1 MRVSLEFNTSSPDD
15 RSLLSSVMKSLIILC
30 DDRTSVEAENDEQP
44 TDADKEEETKQKEE
58 KKNSKR
64 RKLGV
69 KSMDQKVVV
78 VESDGEKES
87 NEFACAPE
95 PCVVGS
101 TPSDNTAP
109 SEEKTQQETSVPD
122 EEMQDQENPS
132 PAEEKPKQENPVP
145 DEEMRDQENPCRAG
159 EKPKSLTPQEFRE
172 KVSKLRASLGI
183 TTEKEGN
190 MLARAITKMSE
201 FMYQTNVPS
210 KLPSDQLYAFS
221 EAMMKLEWNA
231 DRTEIVEQVPF

>member
-15 RSLLSSVMKSLIILC
+15 RSLLSSVMKSLITLC
-30 DDRTSVEAENDEQP
+30 DDHASVDAENDEQP
-44 TDADKEEETKQKEE
+44 TDVDKEEETKQKEE

-64 RKLGV
+64 RKLV

-87 NEFACAPE
+87 SEFACAPE
-95 PCVVGS
+95 QCVVDS

-109 SEEKTQQETSVPD
+109 SEEKPKQETPVPD
-122 EEMQDQENPS
+122 EEMQDQENPV
-132 PAEEKPKQENPVP
+132 PA
-145 DEEMRDQENPCRAG
+145 DER
-159 EKPKSLTPQEFRE
+159 PKSLTPQEFRE

-201 FMYQTNVPS
+201 FMYRTNVPS

-221 EAMMKLEWNA
+221 EAMMKLRWNA
-231 DRTEIVEQVPF
+231 DRTEIEEQVPF

>member
-15 RSLLSSVMKSLIILC
+15 RSLLSSVMKSLITLC
-30 DDRTSVEAENDEQP
+30 DDRTSVEAENESQSCYVDKDEEP
-44 TDADKEEETKQKEE
+44 DKEEETKQKEE

-95 PCVVGS
+95 PRVVGS
-101 TPSDNTAP
+101 TPSDNTDP

-122 EEMQDQENPS
+122 EEMQ
-132 PAEEKPKQENPVP
+132 
-145 DEEMRDQENPCRAG
+145 DQENPCRAG

-221 EAMMKLEWNA
+221 EAMMKLRWNA
-231 DRTEIVEQVPF
+231 DRTEIEEQVPF

>member
-15 RSLLSSVMKSLIILC
+15 RSLLSSVMKSLITLC
-30 DDRTSVEAENDEQP
+30 DNHASVEAENEEQP
-44 TDADKEEETKQKEE
+44 TDVDKEEETKQKEE

-87 NEFACAPE
+87 SEFACAPE
-95 PCVVGS
+95 PCVVDS

-109 SEEKTQQETSVPD
+109 SEEKPKQETPVPD

-132 PAEEKPKQENPVP
+132 PAEEKPK
-145 DEEMRDQENPCRAG
+145 
-159 EKPKSLTPQEFRE
+159 SLTPQEFRE
-172 KVSKLRASLGI
+172 KVAKLRESLGI

-221 EAMMKLEWNA
+221 EAMMKLRWNA
-231 DRTEIVEQVPF
+231 DRTEIEEQVPF

>member
-15 RSLLSSVMKSLIILC
+15 RSLLSSVMKSLITLC
-30 DDRTSVEAENDEQP
+30 DDHASVEAENDEQS
-44 TDADKEEETKQKEE
+44 TDVDREEETKQKEE

-64 RKLGV
+64 RKLV

-87 NEFACAPE
+87 SEFACAPE
-95 PCVVGS
+95 QCVVDS

-109 SEEKTQQETSVPD
+109 SEEKPKQETPVPD
-122 EEMQDQENPS
+122 EEMQDH
-132 PAEEKPKQENPVP
+132 ENPVP
-145 DEEMRDQENPCRAG
+145 ADER
-159 EKPKSLTPQEFRE
+159 PKSLTPQEFRE

-221 EAMMKLEWNA
+221 EAMMKLRWNA
-231 DRTEIVEQVPF
+231 DRAEIEEQVPF

>member
-15 RSLLSSVMKSLIILC
+15 RSLLSSVMKSLITLC
-30 DDRTSVEAENDEQP
+30 DDHASVVAEDDDQP
-44 TDADKEEETKQKEE
+44 ADVDKEEETKQKEE

-64 RKLGV
+64 RKLV

-87 NEFACAPE
+87 SEFACAPE
-95 PCVVGS
+95 QCVVDS

-109 SEEKTQQETSVPD
+109 SEEKPEQETPVPD
-122 EEMQDQENPS
+122 EEMQDQET
-132 PAEEKPKQENPVP
+132 PVP
-145 DEEMRDQENPCRAG
+145 ADER
-159 EKPKSLTPQEFRE
+159 PKSLTPQEFRE

-221 EAMMKLEWNA
+221 EAMMKLRWNV
-231 DRTEIVEQVPF
+231 DRTEIEEQVPF

>member
-15 RSLLSSVMKSLIILC
+15 RSLLSSVMKSLITLC
-30 DDRTSVEAENDEQP
+30 DDHASVESENDEQP
-44 TDADKEEETKQKEE
+44 TDVDKEESTEKKEE

-87 NEFACAPE
+87 GEFACAPE
-95 PCVVGS
+95 TCVVDS
-101 TPSDNTAP
+101 TPSDNTVP
-109 SEEKTQQETSVPD
+109 LEEE
-122 EEMQDQENPS
+122 
-132 PAEEKPKQENPVP
+132 PKQETTVP
-145 DEEMRDQENPCRAG
+145 AE

-172 KVSKLRASLGI
+172 KVAALREILGI

>member
-15 RSLLSSVMKSLIILC
+15 RSLLSSVMKSLITLC
-30 DDRTSVEAENDEQP
+30 DGHASVEAENDDQP
-44 TDADKEEETKQKEE
+44 TDVDKEESTEKKEE

-64 RKLGV
+64 RKLA

-87 NEFACAPE
+87 SEFACAPE
-95 PCVVGS
+95 PCVVDS
-101 TPSDNTAP
+101 TPSDNTAQ
-109 SEEKTQQETSVPD
+109 SEEKPEQETTVPD
-122 EEMQDQENPS
+122 EEMQDQENP
-132 PAEEKPKQENPVP
+132 VP
-145 DEEMRDQENPCRAG
+145 TED
-159 EKPKSLTPQEFRE
+159 KPKSLTPQEFRE
-172 KVSKLRASLGI
+172 KVAALRESLGI
-183 TTEKEGN
+183 KTEKEGN

>member
-15 RSLLSSVMKSLIILC
+15 RSLLSSVMKSLITLC
-30 DDRTSVEAENDEQP
+30 DDRTSVEAENESKSCYVDKDEEP
-44 TDADKEEETKQKEE
+44 DKEEETKQKEE

-132 PAEEKPKQENPVP
+132 TAE
-145 DEEMRDQENPCRAG
+145 

-221 EAMMKLEWNA
+221 EAMMKLRWNA
-231 DRTEIVEQVPF
+231 DRTEIEEQVPF

>member
-15 RSLLSSVMKSLIILC
+15 RSLLSSVMKSLITLC
-30 DDRTSVEAENDEQP
+30 DDRTSVEAENESQSCYVDKDEEP
-44 TDADKEEETKQKEE
+44 DKEEETKQKEE

-132 PAEEKPKQENPVP
+132 PAEEKPK
-145 DEEMRDQENPCRAG
+145 
-159 EKPKSLTPQEFRE
+159 SLTPQEFRE
-172 KVSKLRASLGI
+172 KVASLRESLGI

-190 MLARAITKMSE
+190 MLARAITKMSA

-231 DRTEIVEQVPF
+231 DRTEIVEQLPF

>member
-15 RSLLSSVMKSLIILC
+15 RSLLSSVMKSLITLC
-30 DDRTSVEAENDEQP
+30 DDRTSVEAENESQSCYVDKDDEP
-44 TDADKEEETKQKEE
+44 DKEEESKQKEE

-64 RKLGV
+64 RKLV

-87 NEFACAPE
+87 CEFACAPDT
-95 PCVVGS
+95 CVVDS

-109 SEEKTQQETSVPD
+109 SEEKPKQENPVPD

-132 PAEEKPKQENPVP
+132 PAE
-145 DEEMRDQENPCRAG
+145 

-221 EAMMKLEWNA
+221 EAMMKLRWNA
-231 DRTEIVEQVPF
+231 DRTEIEEQVPF

>member
-15 RSLLSSVMKSLIILC
+15 RSLLSSVMKSLITLC
-30 DDRTSVEAENDEQP
+30 DDHASVEAENDEQP
-44 TDADKEEETKQKEE
+44 TDVDKEEETKQKEE

-64 RKLGV
+64 RKLV

-87 NEFACAPE
+87 SEFACAPE
-95 PCVVGS
+95 QCVVDS

-109 SEEKTQQETSVPD
+109 SEEKPKQETTVPSD
-122 EEMQDQENPS
+122 
-132 PAEEKPKQENPVP
+132 EKPKLENPVP
-145 DEEMRDQENPCRAG
+145 TED
-159 EKPKSLTPQEFRE
+159 KPKSLTPQEFRE
-172 KVSKLRASLGI
+172 KVATLRESLGI
-183 TTEKEGN
+183 KTEKEGN

>member
-15 RSLLSSVMKSLIILC
+15 RSLLSSVMKSLITLC
-30 DDRTSVEAENDEQP
+30 DDHASVEAENEEQP
-44 TDADKEEETKQKEE
+44 TDVDKEEETKQKEE

-64 RKLGV
+64 RKLV
-69 KSMDQKVVV
+69 KSVDQKVVV

-87 NEFACAPE
+87 SEFACAPE
-95 PCVVGS
+95 QCVVDS

-109 SEEKTQQETSVPD
+109 SEEKPEQEATVPS
-122 EEMQDQENPS
+122 EEMQDQENP
-132 PAEEKPKQENPVP
+132 VP
-145 DEEMRDQENPCRAG
+145 SE

-172 KVSKLRASLGI
+172 KVATLREILGI
-183 TTEKEGN
+183 KTEKEGN

>member
-15 RSLLSSVMKSLIILC
+15 RSLLSSVMKSLITLC
-30 DDRTSVEAENDEQP
+30 DDHASVVAEDDDQP
-44 TDADKEEETKQKEE
+44 ADVDKEEETKQKEE

-64 RKLGV
+64 RKLV

-87 NEFACAPE
+87 SEFACAPE
-95 PCVVGS
+95 QCVVDS

-109 SEEKTQQETSVPD
+109 SEEKPEQETPVPD
-122 EEMQDQENPS
+122 EEMQDQENPV
-132 PAEEKPKQENPVP
+132 PA
-145 DEEMRDQENPCRAG
+145 DER
-159 EKPKSLTPQEFRE
+159 PKSLTPQEFRE

-221 EAMMKLEWNA
+221 EAMVKLRWNA
-231 DRTEIVEQVPF
+231 DRTEIEEQVPF

>member
-15 RSLLSSVMKSLIILC
+15 RSLLSSVMKSLITLC
-30 DDRTSVEAENDEQP
+30 DDHASVETENDEQP
-44 TDADKEEETKQKEE
+44 TDVDSEEETKQKEE

-64 RKLGV
+64 RKLV

-87 NEFACAPE
+87 SEFACAPE
-95 PCVVGS
+95 QCVVDS
-101 TPSDNTAP
+101 APSDNTAP
-109 SEEKTQQETSVPD
+109 SEEQ
-122 EEMQDQENPS
+122 
-132 PAEEKPKQENPVP
+132 PKQDTPVSAE
-145 DEEMRDQENPCRAG
+145 D
-159 EKPKSLTPQEFRE
+159 KPKSLTPQEFRE
-172 KVSKLRASLGI
+172 KVAALRESLGI
-183 TTEKEGN
+183 KTEKEGN

-221 EAMMKLEWNA
+221 EAMMKLRWNA
-231 DRTEIVEQVPF
+231 DRTEIEEQVPF

>member
-15 RSLLSSVMKSLIILC
+15 RSLLSSVMKSLITLC
-30 DDRTSVEAENDEQP
+30 DDHASVKAEDDDQP
-44 TDADKEEETKQKEE
+44 ADVDKEEETKQKEE

-64 RKLGV
+64 RKLV

-87 NEFACAPE
+87 SEFACAPE
-95 PCVVGS
+95 PCVVDS

-109 SEEKTQQETSVPD
+109 SEENPEQETPVP
-122 EEMQDQENPS
+122 S
-132 PAEEKPKQENPVP
+132 EEKPKQENPVP
-145 DEEMRDQENPCRAG
+145 SE

-172 KVSKLRASLGI
+172 KVAALRESLGI
-183 TTEKEGN
+183 KTEKEGN

>member
-15 RSLLSSVMKSLIILC
+15 RSLLSSVMKSLITLC
-30 DDRTSVEAENDEQP
+30 DDHASVETENDEQP
-44 TDADKEEETKQKEE
+44 TDVDSEEETKQKEE

-64 RKLGV
+64 RKLV

-87 NEFACAPE
+87 SEFACAPE
-95 PCVVGS
+95 PCVVDS
-101 TPSDNTAP
+101 TPSDNTESA
-109 SEEKTQQETSVPD
+109 EETTKKENPVSD
-122 EEMQDQENPS
+122 EEMKDQENPI
-132 PAEEKPKQENPVP
+132 PF
-145 DEEMRDQENPCRAG
+145 G

-172 KVSKLRASLGI
+172 RVAKLRASLGI

>member
-15 RSLLSSVMKSLIILC
+15 RSLLSSVMKSLITLC
-30 DDRTSVEAENDEQP
+30 DDRTSVETENDEQP

-64 RKLGV
+64 RKLV

-87 NEFACAPE
+87 SEFACAPE
-95 PCVVGS
+95 PCVVDS

-109 SEEKTQQETSVPD
+109 SEEKPKQETPVPA
-122 EEMQDQENPS
+122 EEEDNDQENPYH
-132 PAEEKPKQENPVP
+132 A
-145 DEEMRDQENPCRAG
+145 D

-172 KVSKLRASLGI
+172 KVAKLRESLGI
-183 TTEKEGN
+183 KTEKEGN

>member
-15 RSLLSSVMKSLIILC
+15 RSLLSSVMKSLITLC
-30 DDRTSVEAENDEQP
+30 GDRTSVEAEHDEQP
-44 TDADKEEETKQKEE
+44 TDVDKEESTEKKEE

-64 RKLGV
+64 RKLV

-87 NEFACAPE
+87 SEFACAPE
-95 PCVVGS
+95 QCVVDS

-109 SEEKTQQETSVPD
+109 SEEK
-122 EEMQDQENPS
+122 
-132 PAEEKPKQENPVP
+132 PKQENPVP
-145 DEEMRDQENPCRAG
+145 SDER
-159 EKPKSLTPQEFRE
+159 PKSLTPQEFRE

-183 TTEKEGN
+183 KTEKEGN

>member
-15 RSLLSSVMKSLIILC
+15 RSLLSSVMKSLITLC
-30 DDRTSVEAENDEQP
+30 DDHASVETENDEQP
-44 TDADKEEETKQKEE
+44 TDVDSEEETKQKEE

-64 RKLGV
+64 RKLV

-87 NEFACAPE
+87 SEFACAPE
-95 PCVVGS
+95 PCVVDS

-109 SEEKTQQETSVPD
+109 SEEKPKQETPVPD
-122 EEMQDQENPS
+122 EEMQDQENPV
-132 PAEEKPKQENPVP
+132 PA
-145 DEEMRDQENPCRAG
+145 DER
-159 EKPKSLTPQEFRE
+159 PKSLTPQEFRE

-183 TTEKEGN
+183 KTEKEGN

-221 EAMMKLEWNA
+221 EAMMKLRWNA
-231 DRTEIVEQVPF
+231 DRTEIEEQVPF

>member
-15 RSLLSSVMKSLIILC
+15 RSLLSSVMKSLITLC
-30 DDRTSVEAENDEQP
+30 DDHASVEAENYEQP

-64 RKLGV
+64 RKLV

-87 NEFACAPE
+87 SEFACAPE
-95 PCVVGS
+95 QCVVDS

-109 SEEKTQQETSVPD
+109 SEEK
-122 EEMQDQENPS
+122 
-132 PAEEKPKQENPVP
+132 PKQETTIPS
-145 DEEMRDQENPCRAG
+145 DENPKQETTVPSE

-172 KVSKLRASLGI
+172 KVAALRESLGI
-183 TTEKEGN
+183 KTEKEGN

>member
-15 RSLLSSVMKSLIILC
+15 RSTLSSVMKSLITLC
-30 DDRTSVEAENDEQP
+30 DDQASVEAENDEQP
-44 TDADKEEETKQKEE
+44 TDVDKEEETKQKEE

-69 KSMDQKVVV
+69 KSVDQKVVV

-87 NEFACAPE
+87 SEFACAPE
-95 PCVVGS
+95 QCVVDS

-109 SEEKTQQETSVPD
+109 T
-122 EEMQDQENPS
+122 
-132 PAEEKPKQENPVP
+132 EEKPKQENTVP
-145 DEEMRDQENPCRAG
+145 TED
-159 EKPKSLTPQEFRE
+159 KPKSLTPQEFRE
-172 KVSKLRASLGI
+172 KVASLRESLGI
-183 TTEKEGN
+183 KTEKEGN

-210 KLPSDQLYAFS
+210 KLPSDQLYTFS

>member
-15 RSLLSSVMKSLIILC
+15 RSLLSSVMKSLITLC
-30 DDRTSVEAENDEQP
+30 DDHASVEAENDEQT
-44 TDADKEEETKQKEE
+44 TDVDKEEETKQKEE

-64 RKLGV
+64 RKLV

-87 NEFACAPE
+87 SEFACAPE
-95 PCVVGS
+95 QCVVDS

-109 SEEKTQQETSVPD
+109 SEEKPEQETPVPD
-122 EEMQDQENPS
+122 EEMQDQENPV
-132 PAEEKPKQENPVP
+132 PA
-145 DEEMRDQENPCRAG
+145 DER
-159 EKPKSLTPQEFRE
+159 PKSLTPQEFRE

-210 KLPSDQLYAFS
+210 KLPSDRLYAFS
-221 EAMMKLEWNA
+221 EAMMKLRWNA
-231 DRTEIVEQVPF
+231 DRTEIEEQVPF

>member
-15 RSLLSSVMKSLIILC
+15 RSILSSVMKSLITLC
-30 DDRTSVEAENDEQP
+30 DDRTSVETENDEQP

-64 RKLGV
+64 RKLV

-132 PAEEKPKQENPVP
+132 TA
-145 DEEMRDQENPCRAG
+145 D

-172 KVSKLRASLGI
+172 KVAKLRASLGI

-221 EAMMKLEWNA
+221 EAMMKLRWNA
-231 DRTEIVEQVPF
+231 DRTEIEEQVPF

>member
-15 RSLLSSVMKSLIILC
+15 RSLLSSVMKSLITLC
-30 DDRTSVEAENDEQP
+30 DDHASVEADNDEQP
-44 TDADKEEETKQKEE
+44 TDVDKEEETKQKEE

-64 RKLGV
+64 RKLV

-95 PCVVGS
+95 PRVVGS

-122 EEMQDQENPS
+122 EEMQDQDNPS
-132 PAEEKPKQENPVP
+132 PAE
-145 DEEMRDQENPCRAG
+145 

-172 KVSKLRASLGI
+172 KVASLRESLGI

-221 EAMMKLEWNA
+221 EAMMKLRWNA
-231 DRTEIVEQVPF
+231 DRTEIEEQVPF

>member
-15 RSLLSSVMKSLIILC
+15 RSLLSSVMKSLITLC
-30 DDRTSVEAENDEQP
+30 DDHASVEAENDEQP
-44 TDADKEEETKQKEE
+44 TDVDKEEETKQKEE

-64 RKLGV
+64 RKLV

-87 NEFACAPE
+87 REFACAPE
-95 PCVVGS
+95 QCVVDS
-101 TPSDNTAP
+101 TPSDNTAQ
-109 SEEKTQQETSVPD
+109 SEEKPEQDTTVPD
-122 EEMQDQENPS
+122 EEMQDQENPV
-132 PAEEKPKQENPVP
+132 PA
-145 DEEMRDQENPCRAG
+145 DER
-159 EKPKSLTPQEFRE
+159 PKSLTPQEFRE
-172 KVSKLRASLGI
+172 KVSKLRSSLGI

-221 EAMMKLEWNA
+221 EAMMKLRWNA
-231 DRTEIVEQVPF
+231 DRTEIEEQVPF

>member
-15 RSLLSSVMKSLIILC
+15 RSLLSSVMKSLITLC
-30 DDRTSVEAENDEQP
+30 DDRTSVEAENESQSCYVDKDDDP
-44 TDADKEEETKQKEE
+44 DKEEETKQKEE

-95 PCVVGS
+95 PCVVDS

-109 SEEKTQQETSVPD
+109 SEEK
-122 EEMQDQENPS
+122 
-132 PAEEKPKQENPVP
+132 PK
-145 DEEMRDQENPCRAG
+145 G
-159 EKPKSLTPQEFRE
+159 LTPQEFRE

-221 EAMMKLEWNA
+221 EAMMKLRWNA
-231 DRTEIVEQVPF
+231 DRTEIEEQVPF

>member
-15 RSLLSSVMKSLIILC
+15 RSLLSSVMKSLITLC
-30 DDRTSVEAENDEQP
+30 DDRTSVETENDEQP

-64 RKLGV
+64 RKLV

-95 PCVVGS
+95 PCVVDS

-109 SEEKTQQETSVPD
+109 SEEKPKQETPVPA
-122 EEMQDQENPS
+122 EEEDNDQENPYH
-132 PAEEKPKQENPVP
+132 A
-145 DEEMRDQENPCRAG
+145 D

-172 KVSKLRASLGI
+172 KVAKLRESLGI
-183 TTEKEGN
+183 KTEKEGN

>member
-15 RSLLSSVMKSLIILC
+15 RSLLSSVMKSLITLC
-30 DDRTSVEAENDEQP
+30 DDHASVVAEDDDQP
-44 TDADKEEETKQKEE
+44 ADVDKEEETKQKEE

-64 RKLGV
+64 RKLV

-87 NEFACAPE
+87 SEFACAPE
-95 PCVVGS
+95 QCVVDS

-109 SEEKTQQETSVPD
+109 SEKKPEQETPVPD
-122 EEMQDQENPS
+122 EEMQDLET
-132 PAEEKPKQENPVP
+132 PVP
-145 DEEMRDQENPCRAG
+145 ADER
-159 EKPKSLTPQEFRE
+159 PKSLTPQEFRE

-221 EAMMKLEWNA
+221 EAMMKLRWNA
-231 DRTEIVEQVPF
+231 DRTEIEEQVPF

>member
-15 RSLLSSVMKSLIILC
+15 RSLLSSVMKSLITLC
-30 DDRTSVEAENDEQP
+30 DDHASVEAENDEQP
-44 TDADKEEETKQKEE
+44 TDVDKEEETKQKEE

-64 RKLGV
+64 RKLV

-87 NEFACAPE
+87 SEFACAPE
-95 PCVVGS
+95 QCVVDS

-109 SEEKTQQETSVPD
+109 SEEKPEQESTVP
-122 EEMQDQENPS
+122 S
-132 PAEEKPKQENPVP
+132 EEKPKQENPVP
-145 DEEMRDQENPCRAG
+145 SE

-172 KVSKLRASLGI
+172 KVATLRESLGI
-183 TTEKEGN
+183 KTEKEGN

>member
-15 RSLLSSVMKSLIILC
+15 RSLLSSVMKSLITLC

-44 TDADKEEETKQKEE
+44 TDVDKEEETKQKEE

-64 RKLGV
+64 RKLV

-87 NEFACAPE
+87 KEFACAPE

-101 TPSDNTAP
+101 TPSDNTAT

-132 PAEEKPKQENPVP
+132 PAEEKPK
-145 DEEMRDQENPCRAG
+145 
-159 EKPKSLTPQEFRE
+159 SLTPQEFRE
-172 KVSKLRASLGI
+172 KVAALRERLGI

>member
-15 RSLLSSVMKSLIILC
+15 RSLLSSVMKSLITLC
-30 DDRTSVEAENDEQP
+30 DDHASVEAENDEQP
-44 TDADKEEETKQKEE
+44 TEVDNEEENKQKEE

-87 NEFACAPE
+87 SEFACAPE
-95 PCVVGS
+95 QCVVDS

-109 SEEKTQQETSVPD
+109 SEE
-122 EEMQDQENPS
+122 N
-132 PAEEKPKQENPVP
+132 PKQENPVP
-145 DEEMRDQENPCRAG
+145 ADEKPKQETPVPAD

-172 KVSKLRASLGI
+172 KVASLRERLGI

>member
-15 RSLLSSVMKSLIILC
+15 RSLLSSVMKSLITLC
-30 DDRTSVEAENDEQP
+30 DNHASVEAENDEQP

-64 RKLGV
+64 RKLV

-87 NEFACAPE
+87 SEFACAPE
-95 PCVVGS
+95 PCVVDS

-109 SEEKTQQETSVPD
+109 SEEKPKQETPVPA
-122 EEMQDQENPS
+122 EEEDNDQENPYH
-132 PAEEKPKQENPVP
+132 A
-145 DEEMRDQENPCRAG
+145 D

-172 KVSKLRASLGI
+172 KVAKLRESLGI
-183 TTEKEGN
+183 KTEKEGN

>member
-15 RSLLSSVMKSLIILC
+15 RSLLSSVMKSLIPLC
-30 DDRTSVEAENDEQP
+30 DDHASVEAENDEQP

-87 NEFACAPE
+87 SEFACAPE
-95 PCVVGS
+95 PCVVDS
-101 TPSDNTAP
+101 APSDNTAP
-109 SEEKTQQETSVPD
+109 SEEKPKQETAVP
-122 EEMQDQENPS
+122 S
-132 PAEEKPKQENPVP
+132 EEKPKQENPVP
-145 DEEMRDQENPCRAG
+145 TED
-159 EKPKSLTPQEFRE
+159 KPKSLTPQEFRE
-172 KVSKLRASLGI
+172 KVAALRESLGI
-183 TTEKEGN
+183 KTEKEGN

>member
-15 RSLLSSVMKSLIILC
+15 RSLLSSVMKSLIALC
-30 DDRTSVEAENDEQP
+30 DDHASVEAEDDVQP
-44 TDADKEEETKQKEE
+44 ADVDKEEETKQKEE

-64 RKLGV
+64 RKLV

-87 NEFACAPE
+87 SEFACAPE
-95 PCVVGS
+95 QCVVDS

-109 SEEKTQQETSVPD
+109 SEENPEQETPVPD
-122 EEMQDQENPS
+122 EEMQDQENPV
-132 PAEEKPKQENPVP
+132 PA
-145 DEEMRDQENPCRAG
+145 DER
-159 EKPKSLTPQEFRE
+159 PKSLTPQEFRE

-201 FMYQTNVPS
+201 FMYRTNVPS

-221 EAMMKLEWNA
+221 EAMMKLRWNA
-231 DRTEIVEQVPF
+231 DRTEIEEQVPF

>member
-15 RSLLSSVMKSLIILC
+15 RSLLSSVMKSLITLC
-30 DDRTSVEAENDEQP
+30 DDHASVEAEDDVQP
-44 TDADKEEETKQKEE
+44 ADVDKEEETKQKEE

-64 RKLGV
+64 RKLV

-87 NEFACAPE
+87 SEFACAPE
-95 PCVVGS
+95 QCVVDS

-109 SEEKTQQETSVPD
+109 SEENPEQETPVPD
-122 EEMQDQENPS
+122 EEMQDQENPV
-132 PAEEKPKQENPVP
+132 PA
-145 DEEMRDQENPCRAG
+145 DER
-159 EKPKSLTPQEFRE
+159 PKSLTPQEFRE

-201 FMYQTNVPS
+201 FMYRTNVPS

-221 EAMMKLEWNA
+221 EAMMKLRWNA
-231 DRTEIVEQVPF
+231 DRTEIEEQVPF

>member
-15 RSLLSSVMKSLIILC
+15 RSLLSSVMKSLITLC
-30 DDRTSVEAENDEQP
+30 DDRTSVEAENESQSCYVDKDDEP
-44 TDADKEEETKQKEE
+44 DKEEESKQKEE

-109 SEEKTQQETSVPD
+109 SEEKPKQENPVPD

-132 PAEEKPKQENPVP
+132 PAEEKPK
-145 DEEMRDQENPCRAG
+145 
-159 EKPKSLTPQEFRE
+159 SLTPQEFRE
-172 KVSKLRASLGI
+172 KVAALRESLGI

-221 EAMMKLEWNA
+221 EAMMKLRWNA
-231 DRTEIVEQVPF
+231 DRTEIEEQVPF

>member
-15 RSLLSSVMKSLIILC
+15 RSLLSSVMKSLITLC
-30 DDRTSVEAENDEQP
+30 DDHASVEAENDEQP
-44 TDADKEEETKQKEE
+44 TDVDKEEETKQKEE

-69 KSMDQKVVV
+69 KSVDQKVVV

-87 NEFACAPE
+87 SEFACAPE
-95 PCVVGS
+95 QCVVDS

-109 SEEKTQQETSVPD
+109 T
-122 EEMQDQENPS
+122 
-132 PAEEKPKQENPVP
+132 EEKPKQENTVP
-145 DEEMRDQENPCRAG
+145 TED
-159 EKPKSLTPQEFRE
+159 KPKSLTPQEFRE
-172 KVSKLRASLGI
+172 KVASLRESLGI
-183 TTEKEGN
+183 KTEKEGN

-210 KLPSDQLYAFS
+210 KLPSDQLYTFS

>member
-15 RSLLSSVMKSLIILC
+15 RSLLSSVMKSLITLC
-30 DDRTSVEAENDEQP
+30 DDHASVEAENDEQP
-44 TDADKEEETKQKEE
+44 TDVDKEEETKQKEE
-58 KKNSKR
+58 KKNSKL
-64 RKLGV
+64 RKLV

-87 NEFACAPE
+87 SEFACAPE
-95 PCVVGS
+95 QCVVDS

-109 SEEKTQQETSVPD
+109 T
-122 EEMQDQENPS
+122 
-132 PAEEKPKQENPVP
+132 EEKPKLETPVLA
-145 DEEMRDQENPCRAG
+145 E

-172 KVSKLRASLGI
+172 KVAALRESLGI

>member
-15 RSLLSSVMKSLIILC
+15 RSLLSSVMKSLITLC
-30 DDRTSVEAENDEQP
+30 DDRTSVEAENESQSCYVDKDDDP
-44 TDADKEEETKQKEE
+44 DKEEETNQKEE

-132 PAEEKPKQENPVP
+132 PAEEKPK
-145 DEEMRDQENPCRAG
+145 
-159 EKPKSLTPQEFRE
+159 SLTPQEFRE
-172 KVSKLRASLGI
+172 KVSKLRAILGI

-221 EAMMKLEWNA
+221 EAMMKLRWNA
-231 DRTEIVEQVPF
+231 DRTEIEEQVPF